1 MSKRLAIIT
10 VGKTHSGKSTFAK
23 KLEDQLEHSFILD
36 QDHHAEFINTYYKIL
51 QPTNGP
57 NTLKHAISKLIVDY
71 AQNYTSLDFIVCNA
85 NRTKDGRAYLLNE
98 LFHKNKYVRILVHFD
113 LDDQI
118 LEQRIARSHR
128 KTTIFRGPFTSF
140 EEVLK
145 KQQAESADYPVRE
158 EADYLFVIKTDQEV
172 SDVINNIVQIKSDM
186 EGDSHEKNSV

>member
-1 MSKRLAIIT
+1 
-10 VGKTHSGKSTFAK
+10 
-23 KLEDQLEHSFILD
+23 
-36 QDHHAEFINTYYKIL
+36 
-51 QPTNGP
+51 
-57 NTLKHAISKLIVDY
+57 
-71 AQNYTSLDFIVCNA
+71 
-85 NRTKDGRAYLLNE
+85 
-98 LFHKNKYVRILVHFD
+98 VHFD

-186 EGDSHEKNSV
+186 KGDSHEKNSV